1 MIRKLTKEEYK
12 NAADLSYQVYMECG
26 ISDFTEEGIE
36 TFKSFIYGIPSKDE
50 LDLYGAFN
58 DDSLIGVIGINRKKQ
73 HLSLLFIRQDFHRQG
88 IGKSLFQHMMNDCNF
103 PQITVNSST
112 YGEAFYK
119 HLGFKKTGEK
129 EINKGIT
136 SIPMAYSRLNYNK

>member
-12 NAADLSYQVYMECG
+12 NAINLSYQVCMECG

-36 TFKSFIYGIPSKDE
+36 TFKSFIYEAPLMNE

-58 DDSLIGVIGINRKKQ
+58 SDLLIGVIGINQRKQ
-73 HLSLLFIRQDFHRQG
+73 HISLFFVKPEYHRQG
-88 IGKSLFQHMMNDCNF
+88 IGKSLFYHMMNDANF
-103 PQITVNSST
+103 TKITVNSST

-119 HLGFKKTGEK
+119 HLGFIDTDTEQCIHGIKFYPMKLVRKKD
-129 EINKGIT
+129 
-136 SIPMAYSRLNYNK
+136 

>member
-12 NAADLSYQVYMECG
+12 NAAVLSYQVYMECG

-58 DDSLIGVIGINRKKQ
+58 DDSLIGVIGINR
-73 HLSLLFIRQDFHRQG
+73 
-88 IGKSLFQHMMNDCNF
+88 
-103 PQITVNSST
+103 
-112 YGEAFYK
+112 
-119 HLGFKKTGEK
+119 
-129 EINKGIT
+129 
-136 SIPMAYSRLNYNK
+136 